1 MKETTIILVPVYN
14 DWTSL
19 NRLVDDMTN
28 VLADR
33 HDKQYR
39 FLVVNDGSTD
49 PVNIKGGGMIQLD
62 VIHLSANAG
71 HQKAIA
77 AGLSYIHHHIQCSNI
92 LIMDADGED
101 QPSEAVK
108 LLNNALLHPE
118 KIIIGERGKRMEGI
132 IFKIYYKIYKLL
144 FRLLTGKNIGFG
156 HFMVVPGPLADRL
169 VYLSDIWNNLAA
181 TVLKS
186 GMPNLK
192 IRTNK
197 GARYDGVSKM
207 NFHALLL
214 HGLGAIAVF
223 IETISVRLLIF
234 SLAIIGLSSIIILGI
249 LGIKWFTDLAIP
261 GWASVILST
270 IIIVLLQGF
279 LLSLF
284 TIFLFLSSRSSRK
297 FIPAHHYTDYI
308 LANNQ

>member
-1 MKETTIILVPVYN
+1 MEDLTVILTPVYN
-14 DWTSL
+14 DWISL
-19 NRLVDDMTN
+19 NRLIDGMTKALTN
-28 VLADR
+28 RQDR
-33 HDKQYR
+33 HYR
-39 FLVVNDGSTD
+39 FLIVNDGSSE
-49 PVNIKGGGMIQLD
+49 PAAINPGAGMQVEI
-62 VIHLSANAG
+62 IHLTANVG

-77 AGLSYIHHHIQCSNI
+77 AGLSYIHHRIPCSNV

-101 QPSEAVK
+101 QPAEAIK
-108 LLNNALLHPE
+108 LLDNAALHPE
-118 KIIIGERGKRMEGI
+118 KIIIGQRGKRMEGAS
-132 IFKIYYKIYKLL
+132 FKVYYKVYKLL
-144 FRLLTGKNIGFG
+144 FRLLTGKRIDFG
-156 HFMVVPGPLADRL
+156 HFMVIPRQFADRL
-169 VYLSDIWNNLAA
+169 VYLSDLWNSLAA

-186 GMPNLK
+186 GMSNIK
-192 IRTNK
+192 IFTNK
-197 GARYDGVSKM
+197 GERYSGASKM
-207 NFHALLL
+207 NFYSLLL

-223 IETISVRLLIF
+223 IETISVRLLMF
-234 SLAIIGLSSIIILGI
+234 SLSIIGLSSLIILGI

-284 TIFLFLSSRSSRK
+284 TIFLFLSSGSSRK